1 MSRTGREMMLEW
13 LYKEIRLAK
22 TADLQRAAAF
32 LEWARGI
39 RKGCSK
45 QEGWGEGGSGQCVAE
60 RRGPGCALVG
70 LLCLSMLLCRRLENQ
85 RCP

>member
-22 TADLQRAAAF
+22 AADLQRAAAF

-45 QEGWGEGGSGQCVAE
+45 QRGGARVAQANAW
-60 RRGPGCALVG
+60 RKGVDRDV
-70 LLCLSMLLCRRLENQ
+70 RW
-85 RCP
+85 

>member
-45 QEGWGEGGSGQCVAE
+45 QRGGARVAQANAW
-60 RRGPGCALVG
+60 RKNVDGDVRW
-70 LLCLSMLLCRRLENQ
+70 
-85 RCP
+85 

>member
-1 MSRTGREMMLEW
+1 MSRTGRQIVLEW
-13 LYKEIRLAK
+13 LNKEIRMAR

-45 QEGWGEGGSGQCVAE
+45 QRGGARVAQSNAW
-60 RRGPGCALVG
+60 RRRVD
-70 LLCLSMLLCRRLENQ
+70 SDVRW
-85 RCP
+85 

>member
-32 LEWARGI
+32 L
-39 RKGCSK
+39 
-45 QEGWGEGGSGQCVAE
+45 
-60 RRGPGCALVG
+60 
-70 LLCLSMLLCRRLENQ
+70 
-85 RCP
+85 

>member
-32 LEWARGI
+32 LQWARGI

-45 QEGWGEGGSGQCVAE
+45 QRGGARVAQANAW
-60 RRGPGCALVG
+60 RKRVDGDV
-70 LLCLSMLLCRRLENQ
+70 RW
-85 RCP
+85 

>member
-13 LYKEIRLAK
+13 SYKEIRVAK

-45 QEGWGEGGSGQCVAE
+45 QRGGARVAQANAW
-60 RRGPGCALVG
+60 RKGVDRDV
-70 LLCLSMLLCRRLENQ
+70 RW
-85 RCP
+85 